1 MNRLLRRAQRLM
13 VFGLLASFL
22 GSQLLEG
29 AVNGLIVLGVFPL
42 AWIPI
47 YRTVTDVQDAFAAA
61 VSRFVERHNPGH
73 VLVVC
78 EATDVVLTSVAIA
91 MILLGPSGW
100 VAPVLVVYLLVASF
114 LPLVVDLAE
123 EFYLSDV
130 AQIDGGAVVRAST
143 LIAVGTGVGGLL
155 IGRPV
160 GALTSVSG
168 IATVLALNVA
178 LSFVA
183 IVLRIRSG
191 RLYAPEHASPS
202 PEADADG
209 FVVGIRR
216 FFFPSGPGAIVRNG
230 FLSPVF
236 SFVFM
241 LSTSVLGTYVVLWVA
256 AEADGNGVVTR
267 LSVLLFAM
275 GASAIVSPYVI
286 GRILERNGETADR
299 LLRWLL
305 GLFTFG
311 CTAAVVVRLTR
322 DDAVGSLVIFLCLL
336 VITASSQGVLFAVST
351 LRQLRLSSTEFRD
364 VVGWSFS
371 MSAIGGICGAWLGY
385 VLLAAQDPLAAL
397 LVAAGIGTA
406 LFVWATMLR
415 SSTR

>member
-1 MNRLLRRAQRLM
+1 MNKLLRRAQRLM

-22 GSQLLEG
+22 GTQLVEG

-47 YRTVTDVQDAFAAA
+47 YRTVTDVQDAFATA
-61 VSRFVERHNPGH
+61 VSRFVERHNPGQ

-91 MILLGPSGW
+91 MIILGPSGW
-100 VAPVLVVYLLVASF
+100 VTSVLVVYLLVASF

-123 EFYLSDV
+123 EFYLNDV
-130 AQIDGGAVVRAST
+130 AQIDGGAVVRANT

-155 IGRPV
+155 IGRPI
-160 GALTSVSG
+160 GALTSASG
-168 IATVLALNVA
+168 IATVLALNLA
-178 LSFVA
+178 LSLVA

-191 RLYAPEHASPS
+191 RLYAPKHESPS
-202 PEADADG
+202 READADG
-209 FVVGIRR
+209 FVVGVRR
-216 FFFPSGPGAIVRNG
+216 FFFPSGADAIVRNG

-256 AEADGNGVVTR
+256 AEADGGGVVTR
-267 LSVLLFAM
+267 LSVLLFTI
-275 GASAIVSPYVI
+275 GAFAIVSPYVI
-286 GRILERNGETADR
+286 GRVLERNRDNADH

-305 GLFTFG
+305 GLYAFG
-311 CTAAVVVRLTR
+311 CIAAVVVRLVWE
-322 DDAVGSLVIFLCLL
+322 DALGALMIFLCLL
-336 VITASSQGVLFAVST
+336 VITSSSRGVLFAIST
-351 LRQLRLSSTEFRD
+351 LRQLRLSSTEFRE

-385 VLLAAQDPLAAL
+385 VLRAAQDPLAAL
-397 LVAAGIGTA
+397 LVAAGIGA
-406 LFVWATMLR
+406 GLFVWATISQ
-415 SSTR
+415 SSTK

>member
-202 PEADADG
+202 PEAGADG

-406 LFVWATMLR
+406 LFVWAMMLR

>member
-13 VFGLLASFL
+13 VVGLLASFL
-22 GSQLLEG
+22 GSQLVEG

-123 EFYLSDV
+123 EFYLNDV
-130 AQIDGGAVVRAST
+130 AQIDGGAVVRANM

-178 LSFVA
+178 LSLVA

-256 AEADGNGVVTR
+256 GEADGNGVVTR

-305 GLFTFG
+305 GLFSFG
-311 CTAAVVVRLTR
+311 CTAAVVVRLTW

-351 LRQLRLSSTEFRD
+351 LRQLRLSSTEFRE

-385 VLLAAQDPLAAL
+385 ALRAAQDPLAAL

-406 LFVWATMLR
+406 LFVWAMMSR

>member
-1 MNRLLRRAQRLM
+1 M

-406 LFVWATMLR
+406 LFVWAMMLR